1 MKILLIEPPAV
12 SKFGNQRIFGGNG
25 SNKSDFR
32 KPPLDLMMIS
42 GYLRKE
48 GVDNVLID
56 ANAAR
61 KNIDDIRI
69 ILKEEHPDVVFFST
83 STCTI
88 YKDLLVAKIAK
99 EINPSVVTVALGTH
113 VMALQGDTFKESE
126 YLDVIIYSNE
136 WEQAALN
143 IVKICQVLKMQRV
156 YFLENLTAK
165 L

>member
-1 MKILLIEPPAV
+1 MKILIIEPPAV

-42 GYLRKE
+42 GYLKKE
-48 GVDNVLID
+48 GFGNVLID
-56 ANAAR
+56 ANASR
-61 KNIDDIRI
+61 KTIDDVREI
-69 ILKEEHPDVVFFST
+69 IKKESPDVVFFST

-88 YKDLLVAKIAK
+88 YRDLLVAKVAK
-99 EINPSVVTVALGTH
+99 EANPSVVTVALGTH
-113 VMALQGDTFKESE
+113 VMALPEDTFRKSE

-143 IVKICQVLKMQRV
+143 IAG
-156 YFLENLTAK
+156 NLSSFNVSIP
-165 L
+165 LRGSCHSLQ